1 MLTICFAGSI
11 LVFLPGF
18 EDMSMVNKVIVEE
31 LITKDNLK
39 ITIYMLHS
47 MMQVILYS
55 LYFSSNTFL
64 SYIIFFFKTSD
75 QRRVFQ
81 PAPKGHQ
88 KVILATN
95 IVETS
100 VTINDVV
107 YVVDSGRVKQVN
119 CITFST

>member
-1 MLTICFAGSI
+1 
-11 LVFLPGF
+11 
-18 EDMSMVNKVIVEE
+18 MSMVNKVIIEE
-31 LITKDNLK
+31 LITKDNLM

-47 MMQVILYS
+47 MMQVIYILYIFINNNV
-55 LYFSSNTFL
+55 L
-64 SYIIFFFKTSD
+64 IILQFFKTSD

-81 PAPKGHQ
+81 SAPKGHQ

-107 YVVDSGRVKQVN
+107 YVIDSGRVKQVSSF
-119 CITFST
+119 ILVIIFRYI

>member
-1 MLTICFAGSI
+1 MCIVLGSI

-31 LITKDNLK
+31 LINKDNLK

-47 MMQVILYS
+47 MMQVL
-55 LYFSSNTFL
+55 F
-64 SYIIFFFKTSD
+64 IIFIIYYFKCLNSIHIFLKTSD

-107 YVVDSGRVKQVN
+107 YVIDSGRVKQVN
-119 CITFST
+119 FILFST

>member
-1 MLTICFAGSI
+1 
-11 LVFLPGF
+11 
-18 EDMSMVNKVIVEE
+18 MV
-31 LITKDNLK
+31 
-39 ITIYMLHS
+39 
-47 MMQVILYS
+47 VILFNFS
-55 LYFSSNTFL
+55 L
-64 SYIIFFFKTSD
+64 KTSD

-107 YVVDSGRVKQVN
+107 YVIDSGRVKQVN
-119 CITFST
+119 TNQ